1 MRRCVTRR
9 TPNNTLPIANDKR
22 RTPRDS
28 RLGDYHVIAP
38 LARGGTAG
46 VYLAEHEGTKER
58 VALKVLDPFHAS
70 NDDLVRRM
78 LDEHRISALAPHPNL
93 IRIEH
98 AALSPFGVPY
108 LVMELLDGENLG
120 ALADRGRMEL
130 DALTEIMAQVA
141 KALAALHE
149 AGIAHGDVKAE
160 NIMIVYPERSDAPP
174 QVKVIDFGV
183 ARRLDDDRPGPIAGT
198 PAYMSPEHWRGLA
211 TPKSDVYSLG
221 CMLYE
226 LITGEP
232 PFHGTLPQLMNAHDH
247 RVPERMSKHRASV
260 DPRLDELVM
269 RALAKDPAQR
279 PAMDDFACEL
289 QRLAR
294 TAS

>member
-1 MRRCVTRR
+1 M
-9 TPNNTLPIANDKR
+9 PITNEKR
-22 RTPRDS
+22 RAPRDS
-28 RLGDYHVIAP
+28 RLGDYHVVAP

-46 VYLAEHEGTKER
+46 VYLAEHGLTHER
-58 VALKVLDPFHAS
+58 VALKVLDPYHA
-70 NDDLVRRM
+70 NNQDLVTRL
-78 LDEHRISALAPHPNL
+78 LDERTISARAQHRNL
-93 IRIEH
+93 LRIDG
-98 AALSPFGVPY
+98 AAQSPYGVPY
-108 LVMELLDGENLG
+108 LVMEFLDGETLG
-120 ALADRGRMEL
+120 TLAERGRMEL
-130 DALTEIMAQVA
+130 DAITAIAAQVA
-141 KALAALHE
+141 HALAALHE
-149 AGIAHGDVKAE
+149 AGVAHGDVKAE
-160 NIMIVYPERSDAPP
+160 NVMVLYPATPDAAPE
-174 QVKVIDFGV
+174 VKVIDFGV

-247 RVPERMSKHRASV
+247 RLPERLSHHRASV
-260 DPRLDELVM
+260 DARLDDLVM
-269 RALAKDPAQR
+269 RALAKDPAKR

-294 TAS
+294 DTAS